1 MKFVALF
8 IGILVIISWIL
19 VIKDSKNNGQK
30 KTEKSQNIMLIACL
44 LTLIMTIL
52 QIFY

>member
-1 MKFVALF
+1 MKFLALF

-19 VIKDSKNNGQK
+19 VIKDSKNNGQ